1 MPYYKTAVLGSN
13 LKPLLYFSQKKIP
26 DFSIVK
32 IPLGKQSVKNA
43 VILGICDEPNFQNG
57 KKFEI
62 KEILEITNL
71 YFTPYQAN
79 LAEFIAYYYVC
90 EIGMVFDIFTPCEKI
105 EQNLQICKF
114 ENLPNLTDK
123 QQKAYEFADKNE
135 TSLIFGDTGSGKSEI
150 YINLIAKMLE
160 QGKQSLFLMP
170 EIALTPQMEKRLK
183 SYFGENIALWH
194 SKITPKKKSEILE
207 KFTKGEIKLIAGARS
222 ALFLPFTNSGLI
234 VVDEEHD
241 DSYKSNQKP
250 RYNARDLAIFIGKK
264 LGMKVVLG
272 SATPSLTTYAK
283 QPNFRLKGTF
293 FQSEKKFIYDIC
305 ETALSDTILSQ
316 ISKSLNANR
325 QVIVFLPTRANYKY
339 IICQNCKTIQKCPFC
354 AVAMSYHEKSNSLKC
369 HYCGFSN
376 FYKIPCA
383 KCGGNL
389 MEARKIGTSEIV
401 KQLENKF
408 PNAKIA
414 KFDRDEITTQK
425 KLENLLKD
433 FNDAKI
439 DILVG
444 TQMLSKG
451 HDYHNVD
458 LAVIM
463 GIDEH
468 LSYADFRAREKTLA
482 LVMQVAGRA
491 GRAGRGRVV
500 VQTEQSEFFKT
511 YIENYDEF
519 LSDESTM
526 REPLYPPFARL
537 LRILI
542 SHKND
547 GTAKDTTEKA
557 VQILKTAPNVEIIGH
572 GKAGIEYIASKYR
585 YEILLR
591 SNSPK
596 ALINAANLVRDLPNL
611 EIDMD
616 PINFS

>member
-13 LKPLLYFSQKKIP
+13 LKPLLYFSEKKIP

-43 VILGICDEPNFQNG
+43 VVLGICDEPNFQNG

-114 ENLPNLTDK
+114 ANLPNLTDK
-123 QQKAYEFADKNE
+123 QQKAYEFASNNE

-150 YINLIAKMLE
+150 YINLIAKTLE
-160 QGKQSLFLMP
+160 VGKQSLFLMP

-183 SYFGENIALWH
+183 NYFGENIALWH
-194 SKITPKKKSEILE
+194 SKIAPKKKSEILE
-207 KFTKGEIKLIAGARS
+207 KFTKGEIKLVAGARS
-222 ALFLPFTNSGLI
+222 ALFLPFTNLGLI

-264 LGMKVVLG
+264 LDIKVVLG

-305 ETALSDTILSQ
+305 ETTLSDTILSQ
-316 ISKSLNANR
+316 ISKSLNANH
-325 QVIVFLPTRANYKY
+325 QAIVFLPTRANYKY
-339 IICQNCKTIQKCPFC
+339 IICQNCKTIQKCPYC

-383 KCGGNL
+383 KCGGIL

-425 KLENLLKD
+425 KLETLLKD

-463 GIDEH
+463 GIDEQ
-468 LSYADFRAREKTLA
+468 LSYADFRSREKTLA

-491 GRAGRGRVV
+491 GRAGSGRVV
-500 VQTEQSEFFKT
+500 LQTQHCEFFKD
-511 YIENYDEF
+511 YIQNYDEF

-547 GTAKDTTEKA
+547 DTAKDTTEKA
-557 VQILKTAPNVEIIGH
+557 VQILKTAPSR
-572 GKAGIEYIASKYR
+572 A
-585 YEILLR
+585 
-591 SNSPK
+591 
-596 ALINAANLVRDLPNL
+596 
-611 EIDMD
+611 
-616 PINFS
+616 

>member
-1 MPYYKTAVLGSN
+1 
-13 LKPLLYFSQKKIP
+13 
-26 DFSIVK
+26 
-32 IPLGKQSVKNA
+32 
-43 VILGICDEPNFQNG
+43 
-57 KKFEI
+57 
-62 KEILEITNL
+62 
-71 YFTPYQAN
+71 
-79 LAEFIAYYYVC
+79 
-90 EIGMVFDIFTPCEKI
+90 
-105 EQNLQICKF
+105 
-114 ENLPNLTDK
+114 
-123 QQKAYEFADKNE
+123 
-135 TSLIFGDTGSGKSEI
+135 
-150 YINLIAKMLE
+150 
-160 QGKQSLFLMP
+160 
-170 EIALTPQMEKRLK
+170 
-183 SYFGENIALWH
+183 
-194 SKITPKKKSEILE
+194 
-207 KFTKGEIKLIAGARS
+207 
-222 ALFLPFTNSGLI
+222 
-234 VVDEEHD
+234 
-241 DSYKSNQKP
+241 
-250 RYNARDLAIFIGKK
+250 
-264 LGMKVVLG
+264 
-272 SATPSLTTYAK
+272 
-283 QPNFRLKGTF
+283 
-293 FQSEKKFIYDIC
+293 
-305 ETALSDTILSQ
+305 
-316 ISKSLNANR
+316 
-325 QVIVFLPTRANYKY
+325 
-339 IICQNCKTIQKCPFC
+339 
-354 AVAMSYHEKSNSLKC
+354 
-369 HYCGFSN
+369 
-376 FYKIPCA
+376 
-383 KCGGNL
+383 

-463 GIDEH
+463 GIDEQ
-468 LSYADFRAREKTLA
+468 LSYADFRSREKTLA

-491 GRAGRGRVV
+491 GRAGVGRVV
-500 VQTEQSEFFKT
+500 LQTQQSEFFKD
-511 YIENYDEF
+511 YIQNYDEF

-547 GTAKDTTEKA
+547 STAKDTTGRA
-557 VQILKTAPNVEIIGH
+557 VQILKTAPNIEIIGH